1 MSKAITNM
9 NILLANSNN
18 AYDIVYLG
26 IKHLHKQKA
35 AHMVESLGINTLKQ
49 FLKYDFTNIDASFSM
64 RLELTNLQDK
74 LTKYMSKQTKPTKKV
89 VAKKKAVA
97 KKKPTMADKVRNQ
110 YKVVS
115 NWSESLMQDVYS
127 VVYRTKTLKRFVNEN
142 LANKYI
148 EQEVLLKMN
157 EKAVA
162 TPAKIKG
169 IKKELEAEF
178 A

>member
-1 MSKAITNM
+1 MSKKVTK
-9 NILLANSNN
+9 ST
-18 AYDIVYLG
+18 
-26 IKHLHKQKA
+26 KA
-35 AHMVESLGINTLKQ
+35 
-49 FLKYDFTNIDASFSM
+49 
-64 RLELTNLQDK
+64 
-74 LTKYMSKQTKPTKKV
+74 TKVTKKATKAVAKKKAVKKV
-89 VAKKKAVA
+89 VAKKKATKPAKKKAVA
-97 KKKPTMADKVRNQ
+97 KKKVSMADKVRNQ
-110 YKVVS
+110 YKIVS

-162 TPAKIKG
+162 TPVKIKG

>member
-1 MSKAITNM
+1 MA
-9 NILLANSNN
+9 
-18 AYDIVYLG
+18 
-26 IKHLHKQKA
+26 
-35 AHMVESLGINTLKQ
+35 
-49 FLKYDFTNIDASFSM
+49 
-64 RLELTNLQDK
+64 
-74 LTKYMSKQTKPTKKV
+74 KQTKATKKTKVVAKKKKV

-110 YKVVS
+110 YKIVS

-148 EQEVLLKMN
+148 EQEVLLKLN